1 MKFRTGLLLTGVF
14 VVGAAAGVV
23 APAIHEAL
31 AQDHPANESSA
42 ATYQQLSLYGK
53 IFERVRA
60 DYVTTEPSKKL
71 VYDSINGMLTGL
83 DPHSGYMNSEQY
95 KDMQVET
102 TGQFGGLGI
111 EVSETEGFI
120 RVISP
125 IDGTP
130 AARAG
135 IKPNDLIVDIN
146 GRTTN
151 GMTLDNSVHAMR
163 GPVGSP
169 ITLTIKR
176 VGVDKPIT
184 VTLNREIIEIKA
196 VHERLYGAIGY
207 IRLSSFSESANEDL
221 RRAIRRLKQQSHNHL
236 RGYILDMRNN
246 PGGLLDQSIAVA
258 DDFIN
263 SGEIVST
270 HGRHSE
276 DDEVWYAHPGDIAG
290 GLPMLVLENSG
301 TASAAEI
308 VTAALQQNSR
318 ALVMGTGSFGKGSV
332 QTIFNIAG
340 HGALRLTT
348 ALYYTPSGK
357 SIQDYGVKPDIV
369 VHETRNPKDHF
380 PQMREVD
387 LPHAFHNP
395 SGLTAPPLPPKLTL
409 PAVAQTIQ
417 PRPPV
422 GWPKLTPDKP
432 NTDYQLQMAL
442 KLVAAMIA
450 DHPKTSL
457 R

>member
-1 MKFRTGLLLTGVF
+1 MKFRTGLLLAGVF
-14 VVGAAAGVV
+14 GVGAAAGTL
-23 APAIHEAL
+23 APAVHEAL
-31 AQDHPANESSA
+31 AQDHPAGETSA
-42 ATYQQLSLYGK
+42 MTYQQLSLYGK

-60 DYVTTEPSKKL
+60 DYVAPEPSKKL
-71 VYDSINGMLTGL
+71 IYDSINGMLTGL
-83 DPHSGYMNSEQY
+83 DPHSGYMNRGQY

-102 TGQFGGLGI
+102 TGHFGGLGI
-111 EVSETEGFI
+111 EVSQTDGFI

-130 AARAG
+130 AAKAG

-146 GRTTN
+146 GRTTS
-151 GMTLDNSVHAMR
+151 GLTLDKSVHAMR

-176 VGVDKPIT
+176 QGVDKPIT
-184 VTLNREIIEIKA
+184 LTLNREIIQIKA
-196 VHERLYGAIGY
+196 VHDRLFGDIGY
-207 IRLSSFSESANEDL
+207 IRLSSFSESANQDI
-221 RRAIRRLKQQSHNHL
+221 RRAVRQLKQESHGKL

-246 PGGLLDQSIAVA
+246 PGGLLDQGIAVA
-258 DDFIN
+258 DDFLN

-276 DDEVWYAHPGDIAG
+276 DDEVWYAHPGDITN
-290 GLPMLVLENSG
+290 GLPMVVLVNSG

-318 ALVMGTGSFGKGSV
+318 AVVTGTRSFGKGSV
-332 QTIFNIAG
+332 QTIFNIEG

-357 SIQDYGVKPDIV
+357 SIQDYGVAPDLV
-369 VHETRNPKDHF
+369 VHETRNPKSHF
-380 PQMREVD
+380 PDVREVD

-395 SGLTAPPLPPKLTL
+395 SGLKAPPLPPKLVL

-417 PRPPV
+417 PRPPA

-432 NTDYQLQMAL
+432 ATDYQLQMAL
-442 KLVAAMIA
+442 KLVAAMVV
-450 DHPKTSL
+450 DHPQTSS

>member
-1 MKFRTGLLLTGVF
+1 MKFRSGLLLAGVF
-14 VVGAAAGVV
+14 AVGATAGAL
-23 APAIHEAL
+23 APAVHEAL
-31 AQDHPANESSA
+31 ADGHGAGESNA
-42 ATYQQLSLYGK
+42 MTYQQLSLYGK

-60 DYVTTEPSKKL
+60 DYVTPEPSKKL
-71 VYDSINGMLTGL
+71 VYNSINGMLTGL
-83 DPHSGYMNSEQY
+83 DPHSAYMNRQQN

-102 TGQFGGLGI
+102 TGHFGGLGI

-130 AARAG
+130 AAKAG

-146 GRTTN
+146 GRTTS
-151 GMTLDNSVHAMR
+151 GMTLDKSVHVMR

-176 VGVDKPIT
+176 PGVDKPIT
-184 VTLNREIIEIKA
+184 VTLKRQVIQIKA
-196 VHERLYGAIGY
+196 VHAHLYGDIGY
-207 IRLSSFSESANEDL
+207 LRLSSFSESANDDI
-221 RRAIRRLKQQSHNHL
+221 RRAVRRLKQESHGRL
-236 RGYILDMRNN
+236 RGYVLDMRNN
-246 PGGLLDQSIAVA
+246 PGGLLDQGIAVA
-258 DDFIN
+258 DDFLN

-276 DDEVWYAHPGDIAG
+276 DDEVWYAHPGDITH
-290 GLPMLVLENSG
+290 GLPMVVLVNAG

-318 ALVMGTGSFGKGSV
+318 AVVMGTRTFGKGSV
-332 QTIFNIAG
+332 QTIFNIPD

-357 SIQDYGVKPDIV
+357 SIQDYGVAPDLV
-369 VHETRNPKDHF
+369 VHETRNPKNHF
-380 PQMREVD
+380 PKIREMD

-409 PAVAQTIQ
+409 PAVAQTIK

-422 GWPKLTPDKP
+422 GWPKLTLKKP
-432 NTDYQLQMAL
+432 GTDYQLQMAL
-442 KLVAAMIA
+442 KLVSAMTLQ
-450 DHPKTSL
+450 HPKTSS

>member
-1 MKFRTGLLLTGVF
+1 M
-14 VVGAAAGVV
+14 
-23 APAIHEAL
+23 
-31 AQDHPANESSA
+31 
-42 ATYQQLSLYGK
+42 
-53 IFERVRA
+53 
-60 DYVTTEPSKKL
+60 
-71 VYDSINGMLTGL
+71 
-83 DPHSGYMNSEQY
+83 
-95 KDMQVET
+95 
-102 TGQFGGLGI
+102 
-111 EVSETEGFI
+111 
-120 RVISP
+120 ISP

-130 AARAG
+130 AAKAG

-151 GMTLDNSVHAMR
+151 GMTLDKSVHAMR

-176 VGVDKPIT
+176 AGVDKPIT
-184 VTLNREIIEIKA
+184 VTLKREIIEIKP
-196 VHERLYGAIGY
+196 VHERLYGDIGY
-207 IRLSSFSESANEDL
+207 IRLSSFSESANQDI
-221 RRAIRRLKQQSHNHL
+221 RAAVRRLKQQSHGRL

-246 PGGLLDQSIAVA
+246 PGGLLDQGIAVA

-276 DDEVWYAHPGDIAG
+276 DDEVWYAHPGDVAK
-290 GLPMLVLENSG
+290 GLPMVVLVNSG

-318 ALVMGTGSFGKGSV
+318 AVVMGTRTFGKGSV

-340 HGALRLTT
+340 HGALRLTP

-357 SIQDYGVKPDIV
+357 SIQDYGVAPDVV
-369 VHETRNPKDHF
+369 VHETSNPKNHF
-380 PQMREVD
+380 PKIREID

-395 SGLTAPPLPPKLTL
+395 SGLKAPQLPPKLLL

-422 GWPKLTPDKP
+422 GWPKLAPKKPD
-432 NTDYQLQMAL
+432 TDYQLQMAL
-442 KLVAAMIA
+442 KLAGAMIKQ
-450 DHPKTSL
+450 HPKTSS